1 MFSKEDFESE
11 LESHLIEFYHN
22 KIVPLEKEIVRLGG
36 ELHLEEN
43 QNIVNFGYHRFV
55 PMNPFKEKREEMF
68 FWEDKNSDYYKFFKS
83 LFKECL
89 KKEWITIKFGIY
101 DYEKTF
107 INWMWTFGCIDIRKR
122 NPENIIMNADIRK
135 FVPPLE
141 WYGQKNLCVYLI
153 DYLDKMGF
161 ISSRRPNE
169 VIKMLF
175 LPNSNISTI
184 ANTKSKFRFNKKDKI
199 FEKKPLKSSEI
210 DDLISELI
218 ARLD

>member
-11 LESHLIEFYHN
+11 LESHLNEFYHN

-43 QNIVNFGYHRFV
+43 QNTVNLRLVRFL

-68 FWEDKNSDYYKFFKS
+68 YWVDNNSDYYKFFKS

-89 KKEWITIKFGIY
+89 KKEWITIKPVIY
-101 DYEKTF
+101 DYKKTF
-107 INWMWTFGCIDIRKR
+107 INWMWTFGCVDLSKKSLDKTINLNIRKY
-122 NPENIIMNADIRK
+122 
-135 FVPPLE
+135 VSPLE

-169 VIKMLF
+169 IIKEIF